1 MSDFSS
7 DTDLKDNDSDNEPE
21 QLIDHNDNVLL
32 AQFSADM
39 GLAGHD

>member
-32 AQFSADM
+32 AQLSADM